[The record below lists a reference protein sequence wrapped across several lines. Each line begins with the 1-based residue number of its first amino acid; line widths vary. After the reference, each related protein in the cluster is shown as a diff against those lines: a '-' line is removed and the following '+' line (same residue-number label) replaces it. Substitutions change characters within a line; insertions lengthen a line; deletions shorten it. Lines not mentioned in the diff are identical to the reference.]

1 MTLMEEEMD
10 VIRARLTAVP
20 ASAESLAGVLDAALD
35 GFEAL
40 LAGCRA
46 SEDRSVESFA
56 AFAFAAAAA
65 AAGRQILLTAPSLPP
80 TRGKASSQSA
90 CVQSDLDSVGDMFA
104 DLAGVISSQLSLAA
118 GCAQSSSDQAA
129 CVDAAREAARIREL
143 LDRSG

>member
-1 MTLMEEEMD
+1 M
-10 VIRARLTAVP
+10 
-20 ASAESLAGVLDAALD
+20 LDAALD

-65 AAGRQILLTAPSLPP
+65 AAGRQVLLTAPSLPP
-80 TRGKASSQSA
+80 TRGKATSQPA
-90 CVQSDLDSVGDMFA
+90 CVQPDLDSVADMFA
-104 DLAGVISSQLSLAA
+104 DLAGVIGSQLSFAA
-118 GCAQSSSDQAA
+118 DHAETPGDQAA
-129 CVDAAREAARIREL
+129 CIDAAREAERIREL

>member
-1 MTLMEEEMD
+1 MD
-10 VIRARLTAVP
+10 AIRARLTAVP

-65 AAGRQILLTAPSLPP
+65 AAGRQVLLTAPSLPP
-80 TRGKASSQSA
+80 SRGKAGNQSA
-90 CVQSDLDSVGDMFA
+90 CVQSDLDSVADILA
-104 DLAGVISSQLSLAA
+104 DLAGVISGQLSFAA
-118 GCAQSSSDQAA
+118 DQAQSPGDRAA
-129 CVDAAREAARIREL
+129 CIDAAREAARIREL